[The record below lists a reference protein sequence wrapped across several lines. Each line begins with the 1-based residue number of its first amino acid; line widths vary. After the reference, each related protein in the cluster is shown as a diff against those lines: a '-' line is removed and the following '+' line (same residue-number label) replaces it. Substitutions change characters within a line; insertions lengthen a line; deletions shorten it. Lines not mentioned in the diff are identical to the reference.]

1 METQNLPAYVT
12 DLQNV
17 YGDNSQTIGNGS
29 AVYFKVLTSEDL
41 EKMSDS
47 LESATMSYLR
57 QYAGRIWSREQDDG
71 SMRPGEEIW
80 QVSLFYQRPSH
91 DMGIVDELKQLL
103 DQRFTVIAP
112 VLDFFQEDQLY
123 SDVLNRA
130 FDDPSVVLLYCY
142 EVNDSATYNGL
153 IIAACRTNGEAVFWF
168 FTQNY
173 ILNKKVPSQ

>member
-1 METQNLPAYVT
+1 MEVQNLPAYVA

-29 AVYFKVLTSEDL
+29 AVYFKVFTSEDI
-41 EKMSDS
+41 ERMSDS
-47 LESATMSYLR
+47 LESATMGYLR
-57 QYAGRIWSREQDDG
+57 QYAGRMWSREQDDG

-103 DQRFTVIAP
+103 DQRFTAIAP

-123 SDVLNRA
+123 SEVLHRA
-130 FDDPSVVLLYCY
+130 FDDPSVALLYCY
-142 EVNDSATYNGL
+142 EVNDSAAYNGL

-168 FTQNY
+168 FTTD
-173 ILNKKVPSQ
+173 